1 MANIRNKNWKNKLS
15 ERFISK
21 TLHIRVNT
29 PNIKEILVIK
39 KKNPNY
45 QQHEKTSYFTKLE
58 KYKLAPQD
66 GFFNP

>member
-1 MANIRNKNWKNKLS
+1 MENPGIIKESIHILDHIKRRTLNGKHKKQKLNKLS

-29 PNIKEILVIK
+29 PNIKEILEIK

-45 QQHEKTSYFTKLE
+45 
-58 KYKLAPQD
+58 
-66 GFFNP
+66 